1 MPGASAELFGG
12 RRLIR
17 NPDNHFP
24 EGVSVGRRLS
34 APEAVSLRPGGWGA
48 GDDPGSL
55 PRSAS
60 ASPSGELPTG
70 SSRGFGADA
79 SPSVFPHSLFFRAA
93 PESAADYGTVH
104 RDSV

>member
-34 APEAVSLRPGGWGA
+34 APEAV
-48 GDDPGSL
+48 SL